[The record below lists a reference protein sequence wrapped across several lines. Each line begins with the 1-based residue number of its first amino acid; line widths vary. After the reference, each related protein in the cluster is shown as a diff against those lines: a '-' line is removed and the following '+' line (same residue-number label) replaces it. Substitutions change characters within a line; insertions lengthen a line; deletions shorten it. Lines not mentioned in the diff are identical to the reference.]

1 MSRNRGSGKKTNILL
16 VIICILLVGALGA
29 ILVMN
34 QKAEKEESQRL
45 EEIAGDQQRG
55 IEDYEAVKEHAAEL
69 EAADAALDESSDDNA
84 DAKSDKENN
93 TESKD
98 ADFDA
103 GKDADNTD
111 GNAEDADAT
120 AQNEDAD
127 TEDTAQKSEEIS
139 GIVCWGD
146 DLINGEESNTYSYME
161 VLQKLLTDNGYNM
174 TVINKTLQGG
184 GTLSMMK
191 MAGVGDDIL
200 QGYIT
205 KHQQAANGGQL
216 NVTETG
222 IRDLTEE
229 ELTRNDLDCIPI
241 IFMGY
246 YGGWNH
252 DPAELA
258 FYSKGTTDIEFLFPF
273 GWGELWGIADRTDY
287 DLGRHQETS
296 GQDLTYFDDEKNE
309 RYLPYVIEPSL
320 GADRVVLAFLCAAYD
335 EENIGT
341 EEKPDMRTVLHFH
354 PALAPVKIGVLPLSK
369 KLNEGAEKI
378 FAQLSHKYNCEF
390 DDRGNIGKR
399 YRRQDEIG
407 TPFCVTYDFESE
419 NDGAV
424 TVRDR
429 DTMEQE
435 RIKIEDLDAYFAEK
449 FNW

>member
-55 IEDYEAVKEHAAEL
+55 IENYEAVKEHAAEL

-84 DAKSDKENN
+84 DAKSDKKNDTESN
-93 TESKD
+93 TDKESKD
-98 ADFDA
+98 TNFDA
-103 GKDADNTD
+103 DKDTD
-111 GNAEDADAT
+111 TTGNADEKTEDADI
-120 AQNEDAD
+120 AD
-127 TEDTAQKSEEIS
+127 KEEGTDSKDTAQKSEEVS

-146 DLINGEESNTYSYME
+146 DLINGTESDTYSYMA
-161 VLQKLLTDNGYNM
+161 VLQKLLTEKGYTDL

-191 MAGVGDDIL
+191 MAGVGDDVL

-229 ELTRNDLDCIPI
+229 ELTRNDLDCIPV

-258 FYSKGTTDIEFLFPF
+258 EQQENILNTFPNKDKFIVVGTRPLDGTVTSDALDQVLSQK
-273 GWGELWGIADRTDY
+273 WGEHYISLASVTPQPSATYEAQQAMAEAILAKMEE
-287 DLGRHQETS
+287 LG
-296 GQDLTYFDDEKNE
+296 
-309 RYLPYVIEPSL
+309 YLSQ
-320 GADRVVLAFLCAAYD
+320 
-335 EENIGT
+335 N
-341 EEKPDMRTVLHFH
+341 
-354 PALAPVKIGVLPLSK
+354 
-369 KLNEGAEKI
+369 
-378 FAQLSHKYNCEF
+378 
-390 DDRGNIGKR
+390 
-399 YRRQDEIG
+399 
-407 TPFCVTYDFESE
+407 
-419 NDGAV
+419 
-424 TVRDR
+424 
-429 DTMEQE
+429 
-435 RIKIEDLDAYFAEK
+435 
-449 FNW
+449 